1 MHEHNSFITLTYD
14 DAHLPLDKSV
24 HKEELQKFFKR
35 LRKEIKQP
43 IRYFACGE
51 YGEKKNRPHYH
62 AIIFGY
68 DYPDKTLLTIKNG
81 NALYTSPTLA
91 KTWKKGFHTIGHV
104 TFESAAYVARYV
116 MKKHKHDKREPETAV
131 DMHNAITDRETGE
144 IYEIEP
150 EFCLMSRGS
159 KKSGTRG
166 IGYTWLEKFT
176 SDTNK
181 DYITINGMVM
191 SLPKYYDALLE
202 EKDPE
207 EMLKRKQTRLK
218 NFDHENST
226 YERLIV
232 REKVKKAQTSLLS
245 RNLEEIKQ

>member
-14 DAHLPLDKSV
+14 DAHIPLDKSV

-35 LRKEIKQP
+35 QRKLIGP
-43 IRYFACGE
+43 FRYFACGE

-68 DYPDKTLLTIKNG
+68 DYPDKTLLSVKNG

-91 KTWKKGFHTIGHV
+91 KAWKKGFHTIGHV

-166 IGYTWLEKFT
+166 IGYTWLDKFT
-176 SDTNK
+176 SDTDK

-202 EKDPE
+202 EKNPE

-226 YERLIV
+226 YERLLV
-232 REKVKKAQTSLLS
+232 REKVKKAQTSVLS
-245 RNLEEIKQ
+245 RNLEEIKR